1 MSPKS
6 VPRFW
11 DKDMR
16 KLKSDCVERDS
27 RSTLLRAAYAAIH
40 ATEV

>member
-16 KLKSDCVERDS
+16 KIKAAAARRVNPVSRDV
-27 RSTLLRAAYAAIH
+27 T
-40 ATEV
+40 